1 MEKKE
6 KINLKRLNS
15 VLKKNQIK
23 IIIILLLFALC
34 GYFYS
39 YNFVVPKYKSTST
52 ILLASNSLNRDNNT
66 VTQTDVNLNK
76 TLISTYGKILKSNNV
91 LEKVI
96 ENLNLNVTKED
107 LYKNVQI
114 EEVKDTQ
121 IIQIGVVNED
131 ATMAQKI
138 ANELNKVFIEEIKQ
152 IYKMDNINVVDK
164 ASMEVEP
171 YNVNH
176 IRDILV
182 FVLIGIFFSISMI
195 SVVYFLD
202 TTIKIEQDVE
212 EFIGVNLIGTIPK
225 NKAKDENEI
234 IVQNNSKSNISEA
247 LKTIRTNISFSQT
260 SDNAKTILFTS
271 CNAGEGKSWVA
282 SNIAVAYAQS
292 NKNVII
298 IDADMR
304 KGRQHKI
311 FDVKNINGL
320 AECLKKIETN
330 NDYEILKNY
339 IQETKIPKVHIITI
353 GAIPPN
359 PSELLM
365 TDNMHYLIHMLKCIY
380 DVVIIDGTPCN
391 LVSDSIPISSIA
403 DTTILITESRKTKI
417 EDIRNTIKLIKNAG
431 GNIAGIILNKREV
444 KNKEYKKGYYY
455 GEQVSNNKIQLQS
468 STVEELINNR
478 KEYSK
483 DIAEEKINN
492 EEYIDQLNMISK
504 KIDSLESK
512 MLDIP
517 NVNLEKYTE
526 TIESIKKIYEGEIDK
541 NKLAESI
548 KENIIRNELAKKI
561 DDINEETKKIINESK
576 EIQHIDNR
584 KMLGQVI
591 KKIEDQD
598 EKIENLG
605 NKDMLEQVIKK
616 IEDQDKKI
624 EDLDNKET
632 LDKLVQKIESQN
644 EKIKYLDSTKVLN
657 NIVIEMQKI
666 NSKYEILQQMQKNN
680 DNTDKIIEIM
690 NELKKVNTRYD
701 KLAEKIKDNLK
712 KQQIEQEREE
722 KQEDREDKVVSK
734 NNVIEMNE
742 FKKKMKKQEL
752 IIEYGDEIEYSE
764 LLELAVGIY
773 DIGTNENCSYYISN
787 K

>member
-23 IIIILLLFALC
+23 IIILLLLFALC

-468 STVEELINNR
+468 FTVEELINNR

-591 KKIEDQD
+591 
-598 EKIENLG
+598 
-605 NKDMLEQVIKK
+605 
-616 IEDQDKKI
+616 KKI

>member
-182 FVLIGIFFSISMI
+182 FVLIGIIFSISMI
-195 SVVYFLD
+195 SVIYFFD

-212 EFIGVNLIGTIPK
+212 EFIGVNLIGIIPK

-320 AECLKKIETN
+320 SECLKKIETN

-365 TDNMHYLIHMLKCIY
+365 TDNIHYLIHMLKCIY

-455 GEQVSNNKIQLQS
+455 GEQVSNNKIELHS
-468 STVEELINNR
+468 YTVEELIDNR
-478 KEYSK
+478 KEYSE
-483 DIAEEKINN
+483 DIAEEEINN
-492 EEYIDQLNMISK
+492 KEYIDQLNMISK

-605 NKDMLEQVIKK
+605 NKDMLEQAIKK
-616 IEDQDKKI
+616 IEDI
-624 EDLDNKET
+624 DNKET

-712 KQQIEQEREE
+712 KQQIEQEREK
-722 KQEDREDKVVSK
+722 KQEGREDKVVSK

-752 IIEYGDEIEYSE
+752 VIEYGDEIEYSE

>member
-1 MEKKE
+1 
-6 KINLKRLNS
+6 
-15 VLKKNQIK
+15 
-23 IIIILLLFALC
+23 
-34 GYFYS
+34 
-39 YNFVVPKYKSTST
+39 
-52 ILLASNSLNRDNNT
+52 
-66 VTQTDVNLNK
+66 
-76 TLISTYGKILKSNNV
+76 
-91 LEKVI
+91 
-96 ENLNLNVTKED
+96 
-107 LYKNVQI
+107 
-114 EEVKDTQ
+114 
-121 IIQIGVVNED
+121 
-131 ATMAQKI
+131 
-138 ANELNKVFIEEIKQ
+138 
-152 IYKMDNINVVDK
+152 
-164 ASMEVEP
+164 
-171 YNVNH
+171 
-176 IRDILV
+176 
-182 FVLIGIFFSISMI
+182 
-195 SVVYFLD
+195 
-202 TTIKIEQDVE
+202 
-212 EFIGVNLIGTIPK
+212 
-225 NKAKDENEI
+225 
-234 IVQNNSKSNISEA
+234 
-247 LKTIRTNISFSQT
+247 
-260 SDNAKTILFTS
+260 
-271 CNAGEGKSWVA
+271 
-282 SNIAVAYAQS
+282 
-292 NKNVII
+292 
-298 IDADMR
+298 
-304 KGRQHKI
+304 
-311 FDVKNINGL
+311 
-320 AECLKKIETN
+320 
-330 NDYEILKNY
+330 
-339 IQETKIPKVHIITI
+339 
-353 GAIPPN
+353 
-359 PSELLM
+359 
-365 TDNMHYLIHMLKCIY
+365 
-380 DVVIIDGTPCN
+380 
-391 LVSDSIPISSIA
+391 
-403 DTTILITESRKTKI
+403 
-417 EDIRNTIKLIKNAG
+417 
-431 GNIAGIILNKREV
+431 
-444 KNKEYKKGYYY
+444 
-455 GEQVSNNKIQLQS
+455 
-468 STVEELINNR
+468 
-478 KEYSK
+478 
-483 DIAEEKINN
+483 
-492 EEYIDQLNMISK
+492 MISK

-512 MLDIP
+512 MLNIP

-591 KKIEDQD
+591 
-598 EKIENLG
+598 
-605 NKDMLEQVIKK
+605 
-616 IEDQDKKI
+616 KKI

>member
-23 IIIILLLFALC
+23 IIILLLLFALC

-91 LEKVI
+91 FEKVI

-468 STVEELINNR
+468 FTVEELINNR

-591 KKIEDQD
+591 
-598 EKIENLG
+598 
-605 NKDMLEQVIKK
+605 
-616 IEDQDKKI
+616 KKI

>member
-468 STVEELINNR
+468 FTVEELINNR

-591 KKIEDQD
+591 
-598 EKIENLG
+598 
-605 NKDMLEQVIKK
+605 
-616 IEDQDKKI
+616 KKI

>member
-23 IIIILLLFALC
+23 IIILLLLFALC

-202 TTIKIEQDVE
+202 TTIKIEQDVG

-468 STVEELINNR
+468 FTVEELINNR

-591 KKIEDQD
+591 
-598 EKIENLG
+598 
-605 NKDMLEQVIKK
+605 
-616 IEDQDKKI
+616 KKI

>member
-1 MEKKE
+1 MEEKE

-455 GEQVSNNKIQLQS
+455 GEQVSNKKIQLQS

-526 TIESIKKIYEGEIDK
+526 TIESIKKIYEDEIDK

-591 KKIEDQD
+591 KKIEDLD
-598 EKIENLG
+598 
-605 NKDMLEQVIKK
+605 NKETL
-616 IEDQDKKI
+616 DKLVQKI

-632 LDKLVQKIESQN
+632 LDKLVQKIEGQN

>member
-455 GEQVSNNKIQLQS
+455 GEQVSNKKIQLQS

-526 TIESIKKIYEGEIDK
+526 TIESIKKIYEDEIDK

-591 KKIEDQD
+591 KKIED
-598 EKIENLG
+598 
-605 NKDMLEQVIKK
+605 
-616 IEDQDKKI
+616 
-624 EDLDNKET
+624 LDNKET
-632 LDKLVQKIESQN
+632 LDKLVQKIEGQN

>member
-455 GEQVSNNKIQLQS
+455 GEQVSNKKIQLQS

-526 TIESIKKIYEGEIDK
+526 TIESIKKIYEDEIDK

-591 KKIEDQD
+591 KKIEDLD
-598 EKIENLG
+598 
-605 NKDMLEQVIKK
+605 NKETL
-616 IEDQDKKI
+616 DKLVQKI

-632 LDKLVQKIESQN
+632 LDKLVQKIEGQN

>member
-576 EIQHIDNR
+576 EIQHTDNK

-632 LDKLVQKIESQN
+632 LDQLVQKIESQN

-690 NELKKVNTRYD
+690 NELKKINTRYD

-712 KQQIEQEREE
+712 KQQIAQEREE

-734 NNVIEMNE
+734 NNVIEINE

-752 IIEYGDEIEYSE
+752 VIEYGDEIEYSE

-773 DIGTNENCSYYISN
+773 DIRKNENCSYYISN

>member
-23 IIIILLLFALC
+23 IIILLLLFALC

-455 GEQVSNNKIQLQS
+455 GEQVSNNKIELHS
-468 STVEELINNR
+468 YTVEELIDNR
-478 KEYSK
+478 KEYSE
-483 DIAEEKINN
+483 DIAEEEINN
-492 EEYIDQLNMISK
+492 KEYIDQLNMISK

-561 DDINEETKKIINESK
+561 DDTNEETKKIINESK

-584 KMLGQVI
+584 KILDQVI

-605 NKDMLEQVIKK
+605 NKDMLEQAIKK
-616 IEDQDKKI
+616 IEDI
-624 EDLDNKET
+624 DNKET

-722 KQEDREDKVVSK
+722 KQEGREDKVVSK

-752 IIEYGDEIEYSE
+752 VIEYGDEIEYSE

>member
-23 IIIILLLFALC
+23 IIILLLLFALC

-468 STVEELINNR
+468 FTVEELINNR

-591 KKIEDQD
+591 
-598 EKIENLG
+598 
-605 NKDMLEQVIKK
+605 
-616 IEDQDKKI
+616 KKI

-773 DIGTNENCSYYISN
+773 DI
-787 K
+787 